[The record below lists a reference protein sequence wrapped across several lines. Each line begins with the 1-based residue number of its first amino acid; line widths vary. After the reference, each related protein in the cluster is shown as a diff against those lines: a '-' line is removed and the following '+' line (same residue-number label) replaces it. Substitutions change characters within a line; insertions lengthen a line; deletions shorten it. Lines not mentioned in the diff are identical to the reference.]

1 MYRPDVT
8 ASLIHFVFFITV
20 FKWHCFVIN
29 VIEIKESFELQS
41 QIPDFKIPDCIRIMV
56 DDRQYMICNVW
67 NRNKQGS
74 QSVKKKRDKNSKIAV
89 MQTSCQNTLA
99 LFLSII
105 HSGRHLLL
113 FHKRF
118 PVRIFLQAKSLHQG
132 YSGIKMILVPYI
144 GCDSENRNNRKNPCD
159 GNVGNL
165 SANLFLNE

>member
-1 MYRPDVT
+1 M
-8 ASLIHFVFFITV
+8 ALFL
-20 FKWHCFVIN
+20 IN
-29 VIEIKESFELQS
+29 VIKIIESFEIES
-41 QIPDFKIPDCIRIMV
+41 QIQDFKIPACIRIMV

-132 YSGIKMILVPYI
+132 YSGIKIILVSYI
-144 GCDSENRNNRKNPCD
+144 GCNSDNRNNCKNPCD

-165 SANLFLNE
+165 SAELFLNE

>member
-1 MYRPDVT
+1 MTYYLLECDV
-8 ASLIHFVFFITV
+8 
-20 FKWHCFVIN
+20 
-29 VIEIKESFELQS
+29 Q
-41 QIPDFKIPDCIRIMV
+41 IMV

-132 YSGIKMILVPYI
+132 YLRMKMILVPYI
-144 GCDSENRNNRKNPCD
+144 GCNSDNRNNRKNPCD

-165 SANLFLNE
+165 SANLFLNEQFLETMNNHFLYTKRCRYQRGSLFYCVCILLSLAK

>member
-1 MYRPDVT
+1 MIF
-8 ASLIHFVFFITV
+8 LITI
-20 FKWHCFVIN
+20 FKWHCFLIN

-118 PVRIFLQAKSLHQG
+118 PVWIFLQAKSLHQG
-132 YSGIKMILVPYI
+132 YSGIKIILVPYI
-144 GCDSENRNNRKNPCD
+144 GCNSDNRNNRKKSLRWKCR
-159 GNVGNL
+159 
-165 SANLFLNE
+165 

>member
-1 MYRPDVT
+1 M
-8 ASLIHFVFFITV
+8 L
-20 FKWHCFVIN
+20 N
-29 VIEIKESFELQS
+29 VIKIIESFELES
-41 QIPDFKIPDCIRIMV
+41 QIQDFKIPDCIRIMV

-132 YSGIKMILVPYI
+132 YSRIKMIVVSYI
-144 GCDSENRNNRKNPCD
+144 GFNFDNRNNRKNPCD

>member
-1 MYRPDVT
+1 MRPYSRMWVT
-8 ASLIHFVFFITV
+8 FI
-20 FKWHCFVIN
+20 I
-29 VIEIKESFELQS
+29 ESFKIES
-41 QIPDFKIPDCIRIMV
+41 QIPYFKIPDCIRIMV

-132 YSGIKMILVPYI
+132 YSRIKMILVPYI
-144 GCDSENRNNRKNPCD
+144 GCNSENRNNRKNPCD